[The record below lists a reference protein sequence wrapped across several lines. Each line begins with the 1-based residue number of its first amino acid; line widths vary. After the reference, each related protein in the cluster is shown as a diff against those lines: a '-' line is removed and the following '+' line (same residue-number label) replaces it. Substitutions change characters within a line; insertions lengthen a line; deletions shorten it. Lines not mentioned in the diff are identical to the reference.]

1 MASLPP
7 DLDRLGE
14 QLAAAAGRT
23 RDRRGRRAEQRRRFA
38 TAGVVGALAFVALT
52 PAPLGPALREFTLA
66 NVLTVA
72 PPGCETPRGAG
83 FMLPRCERADAAVP
97 HRPYAWR

>member
-7 DLDRLGE
+7 DLDRLGD
-14 QLAAAAGRT
+14 QLAAAAART
-23 RDRRGRRAEQRRRFA
+23 RDRRHRNAEQRRRFA
-38 TAGVVGALAFVALT
+38 VAGVVGALAFVALT

-66 NVLTVA
+66 NVSVV
-72 PPGCETPRGAG
+72 PPGCETPRGSG
-83 FMLPRCERADAAVP
+83 FMLPRCEAADAAVP

>member
-7 DLDRLGE
+7 DLDRLGD
-14 QLAAAAGRT
+14 QLAAAAGRA
-23 RDRRGRRAEQRRRFA
+23 REQRHRRAEQRRRLA

-52 PAPLGPALREFTLA
+52 PAPLSPALREFTFA
-66 NVLTVA
+66 NVLPVV
-72 PPGCETPRGAG
+72 PPGCETPRGSG
-83 FMLPRCERADAAVP
+83 FMLPRCEPADAAVP

>member
-7 DLDRLGE
+7 DLDRLGD
-14 QLAAAAGRT
+14 QIAAAAART

-52 PAPLGPALREFTLA
+52 PAPLGPALREFALA
-66 NVLTVA
+66 NVSVV
-72 PPGCETPRGAG
+72 PPGCETPRGSG
-83 FMLPRCERADAAVP
+83 FMLPRCEAADAAVP

>member
-1 MASLPP
+1 MGSMPP
-7 DLDRLGE
+7 DLNRLGD
-14 QLAAAAGRT
+14 QLAAAAART
-23 RDRRGRRAEQRRRFA
+23 RDRRDRRAEQRRRFA

-66 NVLTVA
+66 NVSVVV
-72 PPGCETPRGAG
+72 PPGCETPRGSG
-83 FMLPRCERADAAVP
+83 FMLPRCEAADAAVP